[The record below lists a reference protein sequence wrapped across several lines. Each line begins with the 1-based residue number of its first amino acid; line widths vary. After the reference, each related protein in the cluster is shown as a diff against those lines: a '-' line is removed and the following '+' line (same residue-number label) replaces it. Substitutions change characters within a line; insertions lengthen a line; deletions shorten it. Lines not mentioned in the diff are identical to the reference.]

1 MVRNVGFDR
10 VLLVTMICLLLFGLI
25 MIYSSTMI
33 LAKENH
39 EDSFYYLKKQLFFMG
54 VGLILFTIIATLKQ
68 PVYLNQKVILL
79 VLVLCTIGLVLV
91 FFFGKINNSYRWI
104 RILGFSIQPSEFAK
118 IAVVLYLAYMFGRKN
133 PDVNNLKTL
142 SITLIPIFLVEL
154 LILKEPDYGSFFLI
168 LFISMVIL
176 FISGLKIL
184 YLTLATVA
192 FIPLAY
198 LLLVINPMRMS
209 RVMAFLNPD
218 KFGDS
223 INFQVI
229 QSLNAIGSGGI
240 FGQGL
245 GNSTQKL
252 YFLPY
257 AYSDFIF
264 AIIGEEVGLIGA
276 LFVII
281 LFWIYLRQGII
292 IAKHSGSRQT
302 YLLVVSLT
310 FMVVFQ
316 AMMNISVTLGIL
328 PTKGIPLPFV
338 SLGGSSL
345 IASFIVT
352 GIIVNVSKHRK
363 TVLLND

>member
-1 MVRNVGFDR
+1 MVKNIGFDKI
-10 VLLVTMICLLLFGLI
+10 LLVTMICLILFGLI

-39 EDSFYYLKKQLFFMG
+39 GDSFYFLKRQLLFMG
-54 VGLILFTIIATLKQ
+54 VGLLLFTIIATLRH
-68 PVYLNQKVILL
+68 PLYLNQQFVFL
-79 VLVLCTIGLVLV
+79 VLIFCVIGLVMV
-91 FFFGKINNSYRWI
+91 FFTGKINNSYRWI
-104 RILGFSIQPSEFAK
+104 RVFGFSIQPSEFAK
-118 IAVVLYLAYMFGRKN
+118 IGVVMYLSYMFGKKN

-142 SITLIPIFLVEL
+142 AITMIPIFVVEL

-168 LFISMVIL
+168 LFISMVLL
-176 FISGLKIL
+176 FMAGLKVWYIVV
-184 YLTLATVA
+184 ATIA
-192 FIPLAY
+192 FIPMGY
-198 LLLVINPMRMS
+198 LLLVINPMRMN
-209 RVMAFLNPD
+209 RIMAFLNPE
-218 KFGDS
+218 KYGDS
-223 INFQVI
+223 LNFQVI

-276 LFVII
+276 LFIII
-281 LFWIYLRQGII
+281 LFWIYLRQGLII
-292 IAKHSGSRQT
+292 GKQSGSRHT
-302 YLLVVSLT
+302 YLLVASLT
-310 FMVVFQ
+310 FMLVFQ
-316 AMMNISVTLGIL
+316 AMMNISVTLGIF
-328 PTKGIPLPFV
+328 PTKGIPLPFI

-352 GIIVNVSKHRK
+352 GIIVNVSRHRK